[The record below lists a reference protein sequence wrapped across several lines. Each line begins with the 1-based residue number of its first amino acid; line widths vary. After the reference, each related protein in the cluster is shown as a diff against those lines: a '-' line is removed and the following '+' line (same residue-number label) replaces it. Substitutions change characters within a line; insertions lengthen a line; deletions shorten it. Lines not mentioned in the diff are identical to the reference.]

1 MAIRL
6 TSDQY
11 HEEALREFPRYS
23 LDNSWFKFEFPGGE
37 FDMAAPVSY
46 VFAGWAAYE
55 KAQEAGAKM
64 LLLGSEKLRTDEALI
79 TNFGLSSAKGVQ
91 EEKEDREKRKIDPTY
106 KSPAEKAVAGAVAE
120 RAKVAAGVPLKDI
133 PWNPNA
139 KGVTPT
145 PVVGKGSILSTKAWS
160 PLLNDTFIMSGAH
173 KGWDFVVGL
182 SGSES
187 TEYQKV
193 ASEGGDPK
201 SIWKKFFLKQAK
213 LDGELGMLW
222 NNKYNIPR
230 VMLREFLGLELFGY
244 KPNFDKNQL
253 WFTVGEES
261 KSDGAKLG
269 QYLVALKNYGF
280 HESKKDPLVERVAKY
295 LFGDGKALDG
305 I

>member
-120 RAKVAAGVPLKDI
+120 RAAGAGRVTDGLRGPVPGPDPHLHLRGGRARTRAAAGDAHRARPVPHGDHLRVARRAGSDHAHVAA
-133 PWNPNA
+133 
-139 KGVTPT
+139 
-145 PVVGKGSILSTKAWS
+145 
-160 PLLNDTFIMSGAH
+160 
-173 KGWDFVVGL
+173 
-182 SGSES
+182 
-187 TEYQKV
+187 Q
-193 ASEGGDPK
+193 
-201 SIWKKFFLKQAK
+201 
-213 LDGELGMLW
+213 
-222 NNKYNIPR
+222 PR
-230 VMLREFLGLELFGY
+230 
-244 KPNFDKNQL
+244 
-253 WFTVGEES
+253 
-261 KSDGAKLG
+261 
-269 QYLVALKNYGF
+269 
-280 HESKKDPLVERVAKY
+280 
-295 LFGDGKALDG
+295 
-305 I
+305 